1 MTAVLLL
8 LQLASVGEVGGAMP
22 PLEPS
27 SEAARLAPRIHAGVH
42 FTIAGAFSGAA
53 PGVGPGVSTELGAT
67 FADRYAVS
75 ARLTVATIVVASVA
89 TVGLAFDVA
98 LSDRVSLGLAASI
111 GLVGGIFI
119 PDMPASLTAFAPVRV
134 VFAPFPRAPH
144 QAARTGLV
152 VYAEAGPGYG
162 LVMGEGFGG
171 RIRAPDVPR
180 PRLALHPLSVQVAI
194 GVGYAWW

>member
-1 MTAVLLL
+1 MMTMLLL
-8 LQLASVGEVGGAMP
+8 LQLASVDGVGSAVP
-22 PLEPS
+22 PFEPTT
-27 SEAARLAPRIHAGVH
+27 EAARLAPRIHAGVH

-53 PGVGPGVSTELGAT
+53 PAVGPGISAELGAT
-67 FADRYAVS
+67 FADRYALS
-75 ARLTVATIVVASVA
+75 ARLTVATIVVVSVA

-119 PDMPASLTAFAPVRV
+119 PDMPASLTVFAPLRA
-134 VFAPFPRAPH
+134 VFAPFGRLAH

-152 VYAEAGPGYG
+152 VYAEAGPGFG
-162 LVMGEGFGG
+162 LVMSEGYGANF
-171 RIRAPDVPR
+171 RAPGVPR
-180 PRLALHPLSVQVAI
+180 QTLSPFSVQAAL

>member
-8 LQLASVGEVGGAMP
+8 LQLASVGEVGSAMP

-98 LSDRVSLGLAASI
+98 LSDRVSLGLAVSI

-119 PDMPASLTAFAPVRV
+119 PDMPASITAFAPVRV
-134 VFAPFPRAPH
+134 VFAPFPRAAH

-152 VYAEAGPGYG
+152 LYAEAGPGYG
-162 LVMGEGFGG
+162 LVMGEGYGA
-171 RIRAPDVPR
+171 RVRAPGVPR
-180 PRLALHPLSVQVAI
+180 AALSPLSVQVAL